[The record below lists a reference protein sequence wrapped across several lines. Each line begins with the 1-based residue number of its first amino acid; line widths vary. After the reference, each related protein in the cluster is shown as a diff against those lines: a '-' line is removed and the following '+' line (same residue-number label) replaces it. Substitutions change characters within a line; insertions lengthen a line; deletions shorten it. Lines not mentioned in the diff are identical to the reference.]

1 MGAVA
6 AVLIATVSTSVVVVL
21 NHFPVLEIEHGT
33 AQYGRQHGSL
43 SVGEV
48 ARSGVHTA
56 VGHGHDLPGTG
67 ETSDGV
73 WGGGGQVA
81 RLGALLDASGSV
93 VEDLDSDSKCGRVRW
108 LVNNADC

>member
-6 AVLIATVSTSVVVVL
+6 AVLIATVSASVIVVL
-21 NHFPVLEIEHGT
+21 NHFAVLEVEHGT

-43 SVGEV
+43 GVGEV

-56 VGHGHDLPGTG
+56 VSHGHDLPGTG
-67 ETSDGV
+67 EPSDGV

-81 RLGALLDASGSV
+81 CLGALLDAAGPV
-93 VEDLDSDSKCGRVRW
+93 VKDLDSDS
-108 LVNNADC
+108 